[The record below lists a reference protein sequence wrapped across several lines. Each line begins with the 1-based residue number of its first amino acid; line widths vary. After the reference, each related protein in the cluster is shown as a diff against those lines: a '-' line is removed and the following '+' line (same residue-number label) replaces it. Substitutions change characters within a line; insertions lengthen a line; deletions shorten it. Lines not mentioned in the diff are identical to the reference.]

1 MASSRDTARFNV
13 RVAASWLLLIVLFTV
28 ILRTLSF
35 LFIPLCF
42 AILLCYA
49 LGIPLD
55 FLKRFHLPGF
65 VRILLVVGIVLL
77 LIFMLGKLVMLNVSS
92 FQSQLPEYEA
102 KFWEYAN
109 IILSRFDISQEQ
121 ANEALDAFLS
131 KIRQQDKFSFGGLVQ
146 SLSGS
151 FFSFLGNVLWVVLFM
166 TFILAERDAF
176 TKRLV
181 NQLGKENAA
190 PILKSLQQINDSVQQ
205 YLGLKTLIS
214 FLTGALVTVVLT
226 IAGVDFAL
234 LWGVLTFVLNF
245 IPTIGSI
252 VATLP
257 PIAITLFQSGSV
269 GKTIIIGILLLCI
282 QFLVGNV
289 LEPKLMGR
297 GLNLSPLVVLFSL
310 IFWGWLWGIPGML
323 LSVPLTAAIR
333 IAMEQIDATKTV
345 AVLISSK

>member
-1 MASSRDTARFNV
+1 MAPSHETMKFNV
-13 RVAASWLLLIVLFTV
+13 TVAASWLLLIALLTF
-28 ILRTLSF
+28 ILQTLSF

-42 AILLCYA
+42 AILICYA
-49 LGIPLD
+49 LGIPVD
-55 FLKRFHLPGF
+55 FLKRFHMPGF
-65 VRILLVVGIVLL
+65 VRIILVVGIVML
-77 LIFMLGKLVMLNVSS
+77 LIFMLGKLVMLNVTS
-92 FQSQLPEYEA
+92 FQSQLPQYEV
-102 KFWEYAN
+102 KFWEYAT
-109 IILSRFDISQEQ
+109 IILSRFDISKEQ
-121 ANEALDAFLS
+121 ANEAVDAFLS
-131 KIRQQDKFSFGGLVQ
+131 TIKQNHFSLGSLVQ
-146 SLSGS
+146 SVSGS
-151 FFSFLGNVLWVVLFM
+151 FFVFLGNVLWVVLFM
-166 TFILAERDAF
+166 AFILAERDSF

-181 NQLGKENAA
+181 GQLGKENAA
-190 PILKSLQQINDSVQQ
+190 PILDSIQKINQSVQH

-214 FLTGALVTVVLT
+214 FLTGTLVTIVLT

-257 PIAITLFQSGSV
+257 PIAITLFQSGSI
-269 GKTIIIGILLLCI
+269 GKTLAVSILLLSI
-282 QFLVGNV
+282 QFAVGNV

-297 GLNLSPLVVLFSL
+297 GLNVSPLIVLFSL

-323 LSVPLTAAIR
+323 LSVPLTAALR

>member
-1 MASSRDTARFNV
+1 MPPTESKTQFNINK
-13 RVAASWLLLIVLFTV
+13 AAAWLLLVVLVTF
-28 ILRTLSF
+28 IMQTLSF

-42 AILLCYA
+42 AILVCYA

-55 FLKRFHLPGF
+55 FLKKYHLPGF
-65 VRILLVVGIVLL
+65 VRIILVVGLVLL
-77 LIFMLGKLVMLNVSS
+77 IIFMLGKLVIINVTD
-92 FQSQLPEYEA
+92 FQARLPEYEV

-109 IILSRFDISQEQ
+109 IVLSRFDISREQ
-121 ANEALDAFLS
+121 ANEAFQAFLG
-131 KIRQQDKFSFGGLVQ
+131 KIRQSQFSFGSLVK
-146 SLSGS
+146 SFSGS

-166 TFILAERDAF
+166 AFILAERESF
-176 TKRLV
+176 TRRLV
-181 NQLGKENAA
+181 NQLGKKNSE
-190 PILKSLQQINDSVQQ
+190 PILESIQKINQSVQQ

-214 FLTGALVTVVLT
+214 FLTGLLVTIVLSV
-226 IAGVDFAL
+226 AGVDFAL

-257 PIAITLFQSGSV
+257 PIAITLFQSGSF
-269 GKTIIIGILLLCI
+269 GKTLIIGILLLAI
-282 QFLVGNV
+282 QFSVGNI
-289 LEPKLMGR
+289 LEPKMMGR
-297 GLNLSPLVVLFSL
+297 GLNLSPLIVLFSL

-345 AVLISSK
+345 AVLISGK

>member
-1 MASSRDTARFNV
+1 MNSFTEPTKFNV
-13 RVAASWLLLIVLFTV
+13 TVAASWLLLIVLFTV

-42 AILLCYA
+42 AILVCYA

-55 FLKRFHLPGF
+55 FLKRFHMPGF
-65 VRILLVVGIVLL
+65 VRIIFVVLVVLL
-77 LIFMLGKLVMLNVSS
+77 LIFMLGKLVILNVAN

-109 IILSRFDISQEQ
+109 IILLRFDISREQ
-121 ANEALDAFLS
+121 ANEAVDAFLS
-131 KIRQQDKFSFGGLVQ
+131 NIKQNHLSFGGLVQ

-166 TFILAERDAF
+166 AFILAERDLF
-176 TKRLV
+176 TKRLLK
-181 NQLGKENAA
+181 QLGKENAA
-190 PILKSLQQINDSVQQ
+190 PILESIQKINQSVQK

-214 FLTGALVTVVLT
+214 LLTGALVTIVLT

-257 PIAITLFQSGSV
+257 PIAITLFQSGSI
-269 GKTIIIGILLLCI
+269 GKTIFIAILLLCI

-289 LEPKLMGR
+289 LEPKFMGR

>member
-1 MASSRDTARFNV
+1 MNSFTEPTKFNV
-13 RVAASWLLLIVLFTV
+13 TVAASWLLLIVLFTV

-42 AILLCYA
+42 AILVCYA

-55 FLKRFHLPGF
+55 FLKRFHMPGF
-65 VRILLVVGIVLL
+65 VRIIFVVGVVLL
-77 LIFMLGKLVMLNVSS
+77 LIFMLGKLVILNVAN

-109 IILSRFDISQEQ
+109 IILLRFDISREQ
-121 ANEALDAFLS
+121 ANEAVDAFLS
-131 KIRQQDKFSFGGLVQ
+131 NIKQNHLSFGGLVQ

-166 TFILAERDAF
+166 AFILAERDLF
-176 TKRLV
+176 TKRLLK
-181 NQLGKENAA
+181 QLGKENAA
-190 PILKSLQQINDSVQQ
+190 PILESIQKINQSVQK

-214 FLTGALVTVVLT
+214 LLTGALVTIVLT

-257 PIAITLFQSGSV
+257 PIAITLFQSGSI
-269 GKTIIIGILLLCI
+269 GKTIFIAILLLCI

-289 LEPKLMGR
+289 LEPKFMGR

>member
-1 MASSRDTARFNV
+1 MASSSEPTKFNV
-13 RVAASWLLLIVLFTV
+13 TVAASWLLLIALVTL
-28 ILRTLSF
+28 ILQTLSF

-42 AILLCYA
+42 AILVCYA
-49 LGIPLD
+49 MGIPLD
-55 FLKRFHLPGF
+55 FLKRFHLPAI
-65 VRILLVVGIVLL
+65 VRILFIVGFVVLM
-77 LIFMLGKLVMLNVSS
+77 IFMLGKLIMVNVLSL
-92 FQSQLPEYEA
+92 QAQLPEYEA

-109 IILSRFDISQEQ
+109 IILLHFDISREQ
-121 ANEALDAFLS
+121 AQEAVNAFLS
-131 KIRQQDKFSFGGLVQ
+131 NILQNKLSLGGLVQ

-151 FFSFLGNVLWVVLFM
+151 FFAFIGNVLWVVLFM
-166 TFILAERDAF
+166 VFILAERDSF

-181 NQLGKENAA
+181 HQLGKKNAA
-190 PILKSLQQINDSVQQ
+190 PVLDSLETINQSVQQ

-214 FLTGALVTVVLT
+214 LLTGALVTIVLT

-234 LWGVLTFVLNF
+234 LWGTLTFVLNY

-257 PIAITLFQSGSV
+257 PIAITLFQSASI
-269 GKTIIIGILLLCI
+269 GKTIIIAILLLCI

-289 LEPKLMGR
+289 IEPRVMGR

-333 IAMEQIDATKTV
+333 IAMEQIDATKTA

>member
-1 MASSRDTARFNV
+1 MNSSYNSLRFNV
-13 RVAASWLLLIVLFTV
+13 TVAASWFLLIALLTL
-28 ILRTLSF
+28 ILQTLSF

-42 AILLCYA
+42 AILICYA

-55 FLKRFHLPGF
+55 FLKRFRMPGF
-65 VRILLVVGIVLL
+65 VRIIFVVGFVML
-77 LIFMLGKLVMLNVSS
+77 LIFMLGKLVMLNVTS
-92 FQSQLPEYEA
+92 FHSQLPEYEA

-109 IILSRFDISQEQ
+109 IILARFDISREQ
-121 ANEALDAFLS
+121 ANEAVNAFLS
-131 KIRQQDKFSFGGLVQ
+131 NIRQSRLSFGSLLQ

-166 TFILAERDAF
+166 AFILAERDSF

-181 NQLGKENAA
+181 NQLGKDKAA
-190 PILKSLQQINDSVQQ
+190 PVLESIQKINESVQQ

-214 FLTGALVTVVLT
+214 LLTGTLVTIVLS

-234 LWGVLTFVLNF
+234 LWGVLTFILNF

-252 VATLP
+252 IATLP
-257 PIAITLFQSGSV
+257 PIAITLFQYGSI
-269 GKTIIIGILLLCI
+269 GKTLIIATLLLCI

-289 LEPKLMGR
+289 LEPRLMGR

>member
-1 MASSRDTARFNV
+1 MDSSTHRTQFNV
-13 RVAASWLLLIVLFTV
+13 TVAASWLLLLTLLTF
-28 ILRTLSF
+28 ILQTLSF

-42 AILLCYA
+42 ALLVCYA

-65 VRILLVVGIVLL
+65 VRIILVVGFVLL
-77 LIFMLGKLVMLNVSS
+77 LIFMLGKLVMLNVAS
-92 FQSQLPEYEA
+92 FHSQMPEYEA
-102 KFWEYAN
+102 KFWEYAT
-109 IILSRFDISQEQ
+109 IILSRFDISREQ
-121 ANEALDAFLS
+121 AIEAVNAFLG
-131 KIRQQDKFSFGGLVQ
+131 KIRQNQFSFGGLLQ

-151 FFSFLGNVLWVVLFM
+151 FFAFLGNVLWVVLFM
-166 TFILAERDAF
+166 AFILAERDAF
-176 TKRLV
+176 TRRLV
-181 NQLGKENAA
+181 GQLGREDAA
-190 PILKSLQQINDSVQQ
+190 PILDSLQKINRSVQQ

-214 FLTGALVTVVLT
+214 LLTGGLVTIVLT
-226 IAGVDFAL
+226 VAGVDFAL

-257 PIAITLFQSGSV
+257 PIAITLFQSGSIA
-269 GKTIIIGILLLCI
+269 KTLVIAILLLCI

-333 IAMEQIDATKTV
+333 IAMEQIDATKTI

>member
-1 MASSRDTARFNV
+1 MAAADTKTQFNIN
-13 RVAASWLLLIVLFTV
+13 RASAWVLLVVLVTF
-28 ILRTLSF
+28 ILQTLDF

-42 AILLCYA
+42 ALLVCYA

-55 FLKRFHLPGF
+55 FLKRYHLPGF
-65 VRILLVVGIVLL
+65 VRIIFVVGLVLL
-77 LIFMLGKLVMLNVSS
+77 IIFMLGKLVVLNVAD
-92 FQSQLPEYEA
+92 FQARLPEYEA

-109 IILSRFDISQEQ
+109 IILSRFDISREQ
-121 ANEALDAFLS
+121 AIDAFQAFWG
-131 KIRQQDKFSFGGLVQ
+131 KIRQGQFSFG
-146 SLSGS
+146 SLIKSFSGS
-151 FFSFLGNVLWVVLFM
+151 FFSFLGNLMWVLLFM
-166 TFILAERDAF
+166 AFILAERESF
-176 TKRLV
+176 TRRLV
-181 NQLGKENAA
+181 NQLGKKNAG
-190 PILKSLQQINDSVQQ
+190 PVMESLQKINDSVQH
-205 YLGLKTLIS
+205 YLGLKTLVS
-214 FLTGALVTVVLT
+214 FLTGALVTIVLT

-257 PIAITLFQSGSV
+257 PIAITLFQSGSI
-269 GKTIIIGILLLCI
+269 GKTLFIAVLLLAI
-282 QFLVGNV
+282 QFAVGNV

>member
-1 MASSRDTARFNV
+1 MSSSKSVSQFNITT
-13 RVAASWLLLIVLFTV
+13 AASWLLLVVLLTF
-28 ILRTLSF
+28 ILQNLSF

-42 AILLCYA
+42 AILVCYA

-55 FLKRFHLPGF
+55 FLKRYHLPGF
-65 VRILLVVGIVLL
+65 VRIILVVGLVLL
-77 LIFMLGKLVMLNVSS
+77 CIFMLGKLVVLNVVD
-92 FQSQLPEYEA
+92 FQTRMPEYET

-109 IILSRFDISQEQ
+109 IVLSRFDISKEQ
-121 ANEALDAFLS
+121 AIEAFQAFWG
-131 KIRQQDKFSFGGLVQ
+131 KIRQGQFSFG
-146 SLSGS
+146 SLIRSFSGS
-151 FFSFLGNVLWVVLFM
+151 FFAFLGNVMWVVLFM
-166 TFILAERDAF
+166 AFILAERDSF

-181 NQLGKENAA
+181 AQLGKKNAE
-190 PILKSLQQINDSVQQ
+190 PVLESLQKINLSVQQ

-214 FLTGALVTVVLT
+214 FLTGALVTIVLT
-226 IAGVDFAL
+226 VFGVDFAL

-257 PIAITLFQSGSV
+257 PIAITLFQYGSI
-269 GKTIIIGILLLCI
+269 GKTLIIAILLLCI
-282 QFLVGNV
+282 QLLVGNF
-289 LEPKLMGR
+289 LEPKMMGR

-333 IAMEQIDATKTV
+333 IGMEQIDATKTL
-345 AVLISSK
+345 AVLISNK

>member
-1 MASSRDTARFNV
+1 MPSSEIKARFNV
-13 RVAASWLLLIVLFTV
+13 IEAASWLAVIVLATV

-42 AILLCYA
+42 AILFCYA

-65 VRILLVVGIVLL
+65 IRVILVVGLVLL
-77 LIFMLGKLVMLNVSS
+77 LIFMLGKLVVLNAAD
-92 FQSQLPEYEA
+92 FQARLPEYEA

-109 IILSRFDISQEQ
+109 ILLSRFDISRNQ
-121 ANEALDAFLS
+121 ASEALQTFIGKVQHS
-131 KIRQQDKFSFGGLVQ
+131 RFSLANLLKSF
-146 SLSGS
+146 SGS
-151 FFSFLGNVLWVVLFM
+151 FFSFLGNVMWVLLFM
-166 TFILAERDAF
+166 SFILAEYESF
-176 TKRLV
+176 TRRLV
-181 NQLGKENAA
+181 GQLGSKNSE
-190 PILKSLQQINDSVQQ
+190 PVLESIGKINKSVQQ

-214 FLTGALVTVVLT
+214 FLTGALVTIVLS

-252 VATLP
+252 VATVP
-257 PIAITLFQSGSV
+257 PIAITLFQSGSI
-269 GKTIIIGILLLCI
+269 GKTFVIAALLLAI
-282 QFLVGNV
+282 QIAVGNV
-289 LEPKLMGR
+289 LEPKMMGR

-333 IAMEQIDATKTV
+333 IAMEEIDATKTV

>member
-1 MASSRDTARFNV
+1 MTPSNEKIAFNV
-13 RVAASWLLLIVLFTV
+13 TVVASWLLLLVLLTF
-28 ILRTLSF
+28 ILQTLSF

-42 AILLCYA
+42 AILVCYA

-55 FLKRFHLPGF
+55 YLKRFHLPGF
-65 VRILLVVGIVLL
+65 VRILLVVGIVLVF
-77 LIFMLGKLVMLNVSS
+77 IYMLGQLVALNAVNFHSK
-92 FQSQLPEYEA
+92 LPEYET

-109 IILSRFDISQEQ
+109 IILSRFDITREQ
-121 ANEALDAFLS
+121 ANEAVSAFLS
-131 KIRQQDKFSFGGLVQ
+131 KIRQNQFSFSNIIQ
-146 SLSGS
+146 NLSVS
-151 FFSFLGNVLWVVLFM
+151 FFSFLGNVLWVLLFM
-166 TFILAERDAF
+166 AFILAERDAF
-176 TKRLV
+176 IKRLV
-181 NQLGKENAA
+181 NQIGKENAT
-190 PILKSLQQINDSVQQ
+190 PILESINQINQSVQQ

-214 FLTGALVTVVLT
+214 LLTGVLVTIILT

-257 PIAITLFQSGSV
+257 PIAITLFQSGSIA
-269 GKTIIIGILLLCI
+269 KTLIIAILLLCI
-282 QFLVGNV
+282 QFVVGNV
-289 LEPKLMGR
+289 LEPRLMGR
-297 GLNLSPLVVLFSL
+297 GLNLSPLVVLL
-310 IFWGWLWGIPGML
+310 ALLFWGWLWGIPGML

>member
-1 MASSRDTARFNV
+1 MNSSHSISKFNV
-13 RVAASWLLLIVLFTV
+13 TEAASWLLVIILATF
-28 ILRTLSF
+28 ILRTLNF

-42 AILLCYA
+42 AILFCYA

-65 VRILLVVGIVLL
+65 VRIILVVGVVLL
-77 LIFMLGKLVMLNVSS
+77 LIFILGKLVVLNVAD
-92 FQSQLPEYEA
+92 FQARLPEYEE
-102 KFWEYAN
+102 KFWDYAN
-109 IILSRFDISQEQ
+109 ILLSRFDISREQ
-121 ANEALDAFLS
+121 ANEAIQSFFS
-131 KIRQQDKFSFGGLVQ
+131 KIKQNQFSFGSLVK
-146 SLSGS
+146 SFSGS
-151 FFSFLGNVLWVVLFM
+151 FFSFLGNLMWVLLFM
-166 TFILAERDAF
+166 AFILAERESF
-176 TKRLV
+176 TRRLIS
-181 NQLGKENAA
+181 QLGPDDSG
-190 PILKSLQQINDSVQQ
+190 PILESIDKINRSVQH

-214 FLTGALVTVVLT
+214 FLTGALVTIVLGV
-226 IAGVDFAL
+226 AGVDFAL

-252 VATLP
+252 VAILP
-257 PIAITLFQSGSV
+257 PITITLFQSGSI
-269 GKTIIIGILLLCI
+269 GKTLIITVLLMSI
-282 QFLVGNV
+282 QFTVGNV
-289 LEPKLMGR
+289 LEPKMMGK

>member
-1 MASSRDTARFNV
+1 MAAADTKTQFNIN
-13 RVAASWLLLIVLFTV
+13 RASAWVLLVVLVTF
-28 ILRTLSF
+28 ILQTLDF

-49 LGIPLD
+49 LGIPLE
-55 FLKRFHLPGF
+55 FMKRYHLPGF
-65 VRILLVVGIVLL
+65 VRIILVVGLVLL
-77 LIFMLGKLVMLNVSS
+77 LIFMLGKLVMLNVNN
-92 FQSQLPEYEA
+92 FQSQMPEYEK

-109 IILSRFDISQEQ
+109 IIISRFDISPEQ
-121 ANEALDAFLS
+121 ANEAFQTFLGRIQLS
-131 KIRQQDKFSFGGLVQ
+131 QFTFGSLIKSF
-146 SLSGS
+146 SGS
-151 FFSFLGNVLWVVLFM
+151 FFAFLGNVLWVVLFM
-166 TFILAERDAF
+166 AFILAERESF
-176 TKRLV
+176 TRRLV
-181 NQLGKENAA
+181 NQLGKKNAG
-190 PILKSLQQINDSVQQ
+190 PVMESLQKINDSVQQ
-205 YLGLKTLIS
+205 YLGLKTLVS
-214 FLTGALVTVVLT
+214 FLTGALVTIVLT

-257 PIAITLFQSGSV
+257 PIAITLFQSGSI
-269 GKTIIIGILLLCI
+269 GKTLIIAVLLLSI
-282 QFLVGNV
+282 QFAVGNI

>member
-1 MASSRDTARFNV
+1 MNSSTEPTKFNV
-13 RVAASWLLLIVLFTV
+13 TVAASWILLLALLTF
-28 ILRTLSF
+28 ILQTLSF

-42 AILLCYA
+42 AILVCYA

-55 FLKRFHLPGF
+55 FLKRFRMPGF
-65 VRILLVVGIVLL
+65 VRIIFVVGLVLL
-77 LIFMLGKLVMLNVSS
+77 IIFMLGKLVMLNVAS

-109 IILSRFDISQEQ
+109 IILSRFDISREQ
-121 ANEALDAFLS
+121 ANEAMNAFLS
-131 KIRQQDKFSFGGLVQ
+131 KIKQNQLSFGGLVQ

-166 TFILAERDAF
+166 AFILAERESF
-176 TKRLV
+176 TKRMV
-181 NQLGKENAA
+181 NQLGRKNAE

-214 FLTGALVTVVLT
+214 FLTGALVTIVLT

-257 PIAITLFQSGSV
+257 PIAITLFQSGSI
-269 GKTIIIGILLLCI
+269 GKTLIIAMLLLCI
-282 QFLVGNV
+282 QFLVGNI
-289 LEPKLMGR
+289 LEPKFMGR

>member
-1 MASSRDTARFNV
+1 MGSSKDATRFNV
-13 RVAASWLLLIVLFTV
+13 SAAASWLLLIVLLT
-28 ILRTLSF
+28 ITLRTLSF

-65 VRILLVVGIVLL
+65 VRIILVLGFVLL
-77 LIFMLGKLVMLNVSS
+77 LIFMLGKLVMLNVTS
-92 FQSQLPEYEA
+92 FQSQLPVYEV
-102 KFWEYAN
+102 KFWEYAD
-109 IILSRFDISQEQ
+109 IILSRFDISREQ
-121 ANEALDAFLS
+121 ANEAVNSFLS
-131 KIRQQDKFSFGGLVQ
+131 KIRQDQFSFGSLLQ

-166 TFILAERDAF
+166 AFILAERDSF

-181 NQLGKENAA
+181 NQLGQENAA
-190 PILKSLQQINDSVQQ
+190 PILHSLQQINDSVQQ

-214 FLTGALVTVVLT
+214 FLTGALVTIVLT

-269 GKTIIIGILLLCI
+269 AKTLIIGVLLLCI

-297 GLNLSPLVVLFSL
+297 GLNFSPLVVLFSL

>member
-1 MASSRDTARFNV
+1 MDSFTKTTKFNV
-13 RVAASWLLLIVLFTV
+13 TVEASWLLLVVLFTL
-28 ILRTLSF
+28 ILQTLSF
-35 LFIPLCF
+35 LFVPLCF
-42 AILLCYA
+42 AILVCYA

-55 FLKRFHLPGF
+55 FLKRFHMPGF
-65 VRILLVVGIVLL
+65 VRIIFVVGVVLL
-77 LIFMLGKLVMLNVSS
+77 LIFMLGKLVILNVNS

-109 IILSRFDISQEQ
+109 IILLRFDISREQ
-121 ANEALDAFLS
+121 ANEAVDAFLS
-131 KIRQQDKFSFGGLVQ
+131 NIRQNHLSFGGLVQ
-146 SLSGS
+146 NLSGS

-166 TFILAERDAF
+166 AFILAESDAF
-176 TKRLV
+176 TKRLLK
-181 NQLGKENAA
+181 QLGKENAA
-190 PILKSLQQINDSVQQ
+190 PILESIQKINQSVQK
-205 YLGLKTLIS
+205 YLGLKTFIS
-214 FLTGALVTVVLT
+214 LLTGALVTVVLT
-226 IAGVDFAL
+226 VAGVDFAL
-234 LWGVLTFVLNF
+234 LWGVLTFILNF

-257 PIAITLFQSGSV
+257 PIAITLFQSGSI
-269 GKTIIIGILLLCI
+269 GKTLFIAILLLCI

-289 LEPKLMGR
+289 LEPKFMGR

>member
-1 MASSRDTARFNV
+1 MSSSYNKPQFNV
-13 RVAASWLLLIVLFTV
+13 SVAASWLLLVALVTF
-28 ILRTLSF
+28 ILQTLAF

-42 AILLCYA
+42 AILTCYA

-55 FLKRFHLPGF
+55 FLKRYHLPGF
-65 VRILLVVGIVLL
+65 VRIILVVGIVLL
-77 LIFMLGKLVMLNVSS
+77 LIFMLGKLVMLNVAS
-92 FQSQLPEYEA
+92 FQSQLPEYEV

-109 IILSRFDISQEQ
+109 IILSRFDISREQ
-121 ANEALDAFLS
+121 AREAVNAFLS
-131 KIRQQDKFSFGGLVQ
+131 NIRQNQFSFGSVVQ

-166 TFILAERDAF
+166 AFILAERDSF

-190 PILKSLQQINDSVQQ
+190 PILESIQKINVAVQQ

-214 FLTGALVTVVLT
+214 LLTGILVTIVLS

-234 LWGVLTFVLNF
+234 LWGVLTFILNF

-257 PIAITLFQSGSV
+257 PVAISLFQSGSI
-269 GKTIIIGILLLCI
+269 GKTLIITTLLLAI
-282 QFLVGNV
+282 QFLVGNI

-297 GLNLSPLVVLFSL
+297 GLNLSPLIVLFSL

>member
-1 MASSRDTARFNV
+1 MNSTSERSKFNV
-13 RVAASWLLLIVLFTV
+13 TVAASWLLLVVLVTL
-28 ILRTLSF
+28 ILQSLSF

-42 AILLCYA
+42 AILACYA

-55 FLKRFHLPGF
+55 FLKRFRLPGF
-65 VRILLVVGIVLL
+65 VRIILVVGLVLL
-77 LIFMLGKLVMLNVSS
+77 FIYMLGKLVVLNVAD
-92 FQSQLPEYEA
+92 FQAQLPAYET
-102 KFWEYAN
+102 KFWEYAD
-109 IILSRFDISQEQ
+109 IILSRFDISRVQ
-121 ANEALDAFLS
+121 ANEAMDAFLS
-131 KIRQQDKFSFGGLVQ
+131 KIKQSGFSFPRLVQ
-146 SLSGS
+146 NLSGS
-151 FFSFLGNVLWVVLFM
+151 FFSFLGNVMWVVLFM
-166 TFILAERDAF
+166 AFILAERESF

-181 NQLGKENAA
+181 NQLGRENAE
-190 PILKSLQQINDSVQQ
+190 PILKSLQQINNSVQQ

-214 FLTGALVTVVLT
+214 FLTGALVTIVLT

-234 LWGVLTFVLNF
+234 LWGVLTFILNF

-257 PIAITLFQSGSV
+257 PIAITLFQSASIS
-269 GKTIIIGILLLCI
+269 KTLVIAILLLCI

-310 IFWGWLWGIPGML
+310 IFWGWLWGILGML
-323 LSVPLTAAIR
+323 LSIPLTAAIR
-333 IAMEQIDATKTV
+333 IAMEQIEATKTV

>member
-1 MASSRDTARFNV
+1 
-13 RVAASWLLLIVLFTV
+13 
-28 ILRTLSF
+28 
-35 LFIPLCF
+35 
-42 AILLCYA
+42 
-49 LGIPLD
+49 
-55 FLKRFHLPGF
+55 
-65 VRILLVVGIVLL
+65 
-77 LIFMLGKLVMLNVSS
+77 MLGKLVVLNVAD
-92 FQSQLPEYEA
+92 FQAQLPAYET
-102 KFWEYAN
+102 KFWEYAD
-109 IILSRFDISQEQ
+109 IILSRFDISRVQ
-121 ANEALDAFLS
+121 ANEAMDAFLS
-131 KIRQQDKFSFGGLVQ
+131 KIKQSGFSFPRLVQ
-146 SLSGS
+146 NLSGS

-166 TFILAERDAF
+166 AFILAERESF

-181 NQLGKENAA
+181 NQLGRENAE
-190 PILKSLQQINDSVQQ
+190 PILKSLQQINNSVQQ

-214 FLTGALVTVVLT
+214 FLTGALVTIVLT

-234 LWGVLTFVLNF
+234 LWGVLTFILNF

-257 PIAITLFQSGSV
+257 PIAITLFQSASIS
-269 GKTIIIGILLLCI
+269 KTLVIAILLLCI

-323 LSVPLTAAIR
+323 LSIPLTAAIR
-333 IAMEQIDATKTV
+333 IAMEQIEATKTV

>member
-1 MASSRDTARFNV
+1 MDSSPNAPQFNV
-13 RVAASWLLLIVLFTV
+13 AIAASWLLLIVLLAF
-28 ILRTLSF
+28 ILQTLSF

-42 AILLCYA
+42 AILVCYA

-65 VRILLVVGIVLL
+65 VRIILVVGVLVL
-77 LIFMLGKLVMLNVSS
+77 LIFLLGKLVMLNVVS
-92 FQSQLPEYEA
+92 FQSQLPEYEL

-109 IILSRFDISQEQ
+109 IILSRFDISREQ
-121 ANEALDAFLS
+121 ANEAVGAFLS
-131 KIRQQDKFSFGGLVQ
+131 NIKQNQHSLGSLVQ

-166 TFILAERDAF
+166 AFILAERDSF

-181 NQLGKENAA
+181 QQFGKENAA
-190 PILKSLQQINDSVQQ
+190 PILESIQKINQSVQQ
-205 YLGLKTLIS
+205 YLGLKTLVS
-214 FLTGALVTVVLT
+214 FLTGALVTIVLY
-226 IAGVDFAL
+226 IADVDFAL
-234 LWGVLTFVLNF
+234 LWGVLTFILNF

-252 VATLP
+252 VATVP
-257 PIAITLFQSGSV
+257 PVAITLFQYGSI
-269 GKTIIIGILLLCI
+269 GKTLVVAVLLLSI
-282 QFLVGNV
+282 QILVGNV

>member
-1 MASSRDTARFNV
+1 
-13 RVAASWLLLIVLFTV
+13 VL
-28 ILRTLSF
+28 
-35 LFIPLCF
+35 LFI
-42 AILLCYA
+42 Y
-49 LGIPLD
+49 
-55 FLKRFHLPGF
+55 
-65 VRILLVVGIVLL
+65 
-77 LIFMLGKLVMLNVSS
+77 MLGKLVVLNVAD
-92 FQSQLPEYEA
+92 FQAQLPAYET
-102 KFWEYAN
+102 KFWEYAD
-109 IILSRFDISQEQ
+109 IILSRFDISRVQ
-121 ANEALDAFLS
+121 ANEAMDAFLG
-131 KIRQQDKFSFGGLVQ
+131 KIKQSGFSFPRLVQ
-146 SLSGS
+146 NLSGS

-166 TFILAERDAF
+166 AFILAERESF

-181 NQLGKENAA
+181 NQLGRENAE

-214 FLTGALVTVVLT
+214 FLTGALVTIVLT

-234 LWGVLTFVLNF
+234 LWGVLTFILNF

-257 PIAITLFQSGSV
+257 PIAITLFQSASIS
-269 GKTIIIGILLLCI
+269 KTLVIAILLLCI

-323 LSVPLTAAIR
+323 LSIPLTAAIR
-333 IAMEQIDATKTV
+333 IAMEQMDATKTL

>member
-109 IILSRFDISQEQ
+109 IILSRFDISQ
-121 ANEALDAFLS
+121 
-131 KIRQQDKFSFGGLVQ
+131 
-146 SLSGS
+146 
-151 FFSFLGNVLWVVLFM
+151 
-166 TFILAERDAF
+166 
-176 TKRLV
+176 
-181 NQLGKENAA
+181 
-190 PILKSLQQINDSVQQ
+190 
-205 YLGLKTLIS
+205 
-214 FLTGALVTVVLT
+214 
-226 IAGVDFAL
+226 
-234 LWGVLTFVLNF
+234 
-245 IPTIGSI
+245 
-252 VATLP
+252 
-257 PIAITLFQSGSV
+257 
-269 GKTIIIGILLLCI
+269 
-282 QFLVGNV
+282 
-289 LEPKLMGR
+289 
-297 GLNLSPLVVLFSL
+297 
-310 IFWGWLWGIPGML
+310 
-323 LSVPLTAAIR
+323 
-333 IAMEQIDATKTV
+333 
-345 AVLISSK
+345 

>member
-1 MASSRDTARFNV
+1 MPSADTKTQFNV
-13 RVAASWLLLIVLFTV
+13 NKAASWLLLVVLVTI
-28 ILRTLSF
+28 ILQTLDF

-42 AILLCYA
+42 ALLVCYA

-55 FLKRFHLPGF
+55 FLKRYHLPGF
-65 VRILLVVGIVLL
+65 VRIILVVGLVLL
-77 LIFMLGKLVMLNVSS
+77 IIFMLGKLVVLNVAD
-92 FQSQLPEYEA
+92 FQARLPEYEA

-109 IILSRFDISQEQ
+109 IILSRFDISREQ
-121 ANEALDAFLS
+121 AIDAFQAFWG
-131 KIRQQDKFSFGGLVQ
+131 KIRQGQFSFG
-146 SLSGS
+146 SLIKSFSGS
-151 FFSFLGNVLWVVLFM
+151 FFSFLGNLMWVLLFM
-166 TFILAERDAF
+166 AFILAERESF
-176 TKRLV
+176 TRRLV
-181 NQLGKENAA
+181 NQLGKKNAD
-190 PILKSLQQINDSVQQ
+190 PVMESLQKINDSVQQ
-205 YLGLKTLIS
+205 YLGLKTLVS
-214 FLTGALVTVVLT
+214 FLTGALVTIVLT

-257 PIAITLFQSGSV
+257 PIAITLFQSGSI
-269 GKTIIIGILLLCI
+269 GKTLIIAVLLLAI
-282 QFLVGNV
+282 QFAVGNV

>member
-1 MASSRDTARFNV
+1 MNPSHNAPRFNV
-13 RVAASWLLLIVLFTV
+13 TVAASWLLLIALFTV
-28 ILRTLSF
+28 ILQTLNF

-42 AILLCYA
+42 AILVCYA

-55 FLKRFHLPGF
+55 FLKRYHLPGF
-65 VRILLVVGIVLL
+65 VRIVLVIGIVLL
-77 LIFMLGKLVMLNVSS
+77 LIFMLGKLVVLNVKS
-92 FQSQLPEYEA
+92 FQAQLPGYEV
-102 KFWEYAN
+102 KFWEYAD
-109 IILSRFDISQEQ
+109 ILLSRFEISREQ
-121 ANEALDAFLS
+121 ANEAVGAFFSNIKQNQLS
-131 KIRQQDKFSFGGLVQ
+131 LGSLVQ

-166 TFILAERDAF
+166 AFILAERDSF
-176 TKRLV
+176 TKRMV
-181 NQLGKENAA
+181 NQLGRENAA
-190 PILKSLQQINDSVQQ
+190 PILESIQKINDSVQQ

-214 FLTGALVTVVLT
+214 FLTGALVTIVLT

-234 LWGVLTFVLNF
+234 LWGVLTFMLNF

-257 PIAITLFQSGSV
+257 PIVITLFQSGSIA
-269 GKTIIIGILLLCI
+269 KTLIIGILLLSI

-333 IAMEQIDATKTV
+333 IGMEQIDATKTV

>member
-1 MASSRDTARFNV
+1 MNSTSERSKFNV
-13 RVAASWLLLIVLFTV
+13 TVAASWLLLVVLVTL
-28 ILRTLSF
+28 ILQSLSF

-42 AILLCYA
+42 AILACYA

-55 FLKRFHLPGF
+55 FLKRFRLPGF
-65 VRILLVVGIVLL
+65 VRIILVVGLVLL
-77 LIFMLGKLVMLNVSS
+77 FIYMLGKLVVLNVAD
-92 FQSQLPEYEA
+92 FQAQLPAYET
-102 KFWEYAN
+102 KFWEYAD
-109 IILSRFDISQEQ
+109 IILSRFDISRVQ
-121 ANEALDAFLS
+121 ANEAMDAFLS
-131 KIRQQDKFSFGGLVQ
+131 KIKQSGFSFPRLVQ
-146 SLSGS
+146 NLSGS

-166 TFILAERDAF
+166 AFILAERESF

-181 NQLGKENAA
+181 NQLGRENAE
-190 PILKSLQQINDSVQQ
+190 PILKSLQQINNSVQQ

-214 FLTGALVTVVLT
+214 FLTGALVTIVLT

-234 LWGVLTFVLNF
+234 LWGVLTFILNF

-257 PIAITLFQSGSV
+257 PIAITLFQSASIS
-269 GKTIIIGILLLCI
+269 KTLVIAILLLCI

-310 IFWGWLWGIPGML
+310 IFWGWLWGPIGL
-323 LSVPLTAAIR
+323 LLAVPIMAVFKAMSEHIDGIR
-333 IAMEQIDATKTV
+333 PAGE
-345 AVLISSK
+345 LLRG

>member
-1 MASSRDTARFNV
+1 MDSSTKTTKFNV
-13 RVAASWLLLIVLFTV
+13 TVAASWLLLVVLFTL
-28 ILRTLSF
+28 ILQTLSF
-35 LFIPLCF
+35 LFVPLCF
-42 AILLCYA
+42 AILVCYA

-55 FLKRFHLPGF
+55 FLKRFHMPGF
-65 VRILLVVGIVLL
+65 VRIIFVVGVVLL
-77 LIFMLGKLVMLNVSS
+77 LIFMLGKLVILNVNS

-109 IILSRFDISQEQ
+109 IILLRFDISREQ
-121 ANEALDAFLS
+121 ANEAVDAFLS
-131 KIRQQDKFSFGGLVQ
+131 NIKQNHLSFGGLVQ
-146 SLSGS
+146 NLSGS

-166 TFILAERDAF
+166 AFILAERDLF
-176 TKRLV
+176 TKRLLK
-181 NQLGKENAA
+181 QLGKENAA
-190 PILKSLQQINDSVQQ
+190 PILESIQKINQSVQK

-214 FLTGALVTVVLT
+214 LLTGALVTVVLT
-226 IAGVDFAL
+226 VAGVDFAL
-234 LWGVLTFVLNF
+234 LWGVLTFILNF

-257 PIAITLFQSGSV
+257 PIAITLFQSGSI
-269 GKTIIIGILLLCI
+269 GKTLFIAILLLCI

-289 LEPKLMGR
+289 LEPKFMGR